1 MTVLVSSSPEIRAV
15 FEFDSH
21 FSLLCLLCCSSRVVI
36 ANRHLHG
43 LWKLFCGKLTR
54 MNVLRAYVRM
64 NLLVSSSP
72 EFDSHFLLLC
82 CYSRV

>member
-15 FEFDSH
+15 FSFH
-21 FSLLCLLCCSSRVVI
+21 FLLLCCSSRVVI

-72 EFDSHFLLLC
+72 EQIEFDSHFLLLC